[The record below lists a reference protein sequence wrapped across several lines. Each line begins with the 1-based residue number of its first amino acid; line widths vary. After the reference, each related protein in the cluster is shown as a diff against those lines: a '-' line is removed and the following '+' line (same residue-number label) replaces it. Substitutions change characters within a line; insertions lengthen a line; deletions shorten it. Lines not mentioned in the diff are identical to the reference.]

1 MPGTTAFGLS
11 AGAACTAGPGPRLP
25 LGGRPWGTRVGAGL
39 GQTKAAA
46 AAGPAVAPSRERPWR
61 AATPSAAAAV
71 GGCGAPGGRA
81 EGGREGGRE
90 VAVQGRGGSCGDGE
104 AGAAFLLRCDVF

>member
-46 AAGPAVAPSRERPWR
+46 GPAVAPSRERPRR

-81 EGGREGGRE
+81 EGGREGG
-90 VAVQGRGGSCGDGE
+90 GG
-104 AGAAFLLRCDVF
+104 AGARRELRGWGGWGCFSSEM